1 MRLGRVEVPVAH
13 YFIGQRYFG
22 KATVHPQSRSTAFFC
37 RTCAEIWARVMVDDA
52 KDCDLFQNA
61 CEKHSNHEI
70 WTRNQPPGSIIPTIY
85 IDAIDAAAGSPLLLH
100 NLPRELLLRE
110 FLLTAKDLP

>member
-1 MRLGRVEVPVAH
+1 MPSGSHVPRAH

-22 KATVHPQSRSTAFFC
+22 AASVHKQARSAAFFC
-37 RTCAEIWARVMVDDA
+37 RTCAEIWARIMVDGA
-52 KDCDLFQNA
+52 TDCDLFQNA
-61 CEKHSNHEI
+61 CEKHSNLEI
-70 WTRNQPPGSIIPTIY
+70 WTHNQPPGSIVPTTY
-85 IDAIDAAAGSPLLLH
+85 IHAIDAAAGSPLLLH